1 MFCVF
6 KFYIIPYSYYNFIVS
21 DKVTKKD
28 LPTAKKIKKKHLEL
42 LRISLKNCNF
52 AASLKKRTMEFTGKI
67 IAILQPRGGV
77 SKTGNEWKAQEYVIE
92 DHGQYP
98 RKMCFDV
105 FGADKIEQFNIQM
118 GEELT
123 VSFDVDARQW
133 QDRWFNSIR
142 AWKVERVSATAPAGA
157 PGAPVPPPAPT
168 AAPEFLTGDAKD
180 DLPF

>member
-1 MFCVF
+1 
-6 KFYIIPYSYYNFIVS
+6 
-21 DKVTKKD
+21 
-28 LPTAKKIKKKHLEL
+28 
-42 LRISLKNCNF
+42 
-52 AASLKKRTMEFTGKI
+52 MEFTGKI
-67 IAILQPRGGV
+67 VAILQPRGGV
-77 SKTGNEWKAQEYVIE
+77 SKAGNEWKAQEYVIE

-123 VSFDVDARQW
+123 VSFDIDARQW

-142 AWKVERVSATAPAGA
+142 AWKVDRVTNAEATPAA
-157 PGAPVPPPAPT
+157 TPAAAPVPPPAPT
-168 AAPEFLTGDAKD
+168 AAPEFIAGDSTD

>member
-1 MFCVF
+1 
-6 KFYIIPYSYYNFIVS
+6 
-21 DKVTKKD
+21 
-28 LPTAKKIKKKHLEL
+28 
-42 LRISLKNCNF
+42 
-52 AASLKKRTMEFTGKI
+52 MEFTGKI

-77 SKTGNEWKAQEYVIE
+77 AKSGNEWKAQEYVIE

-133 QDRWFNSIR
+133 
-142 AWKVERVSATAPAGA
+142 RVSAAAPAGA

-168 AAPEFLTGDAKD
+168 AAPEFLAGDAKD

>member
-1 MFCVF
+1 
-6 KFYIIPYSYYNFIVS
+6 
-21 DKVTKKD
+21 
-28 LPTAKKIKKKHLEL
+28 
-42 LRISLKNCNF
+42 
-52 AASLKKRTMEFTGKI
+52 MEFTGKI

-77 SKTGNEWKAQEYVIE
+77 SKASGNEWKAQEYVIE

-123 VSFDVDARQW
+123 VSFDIDARQW

-142 AWKVERVSATAPAGA
+142 AWKVERVSAAAPAT
-157 PGAPVPPPAPT
+157 GAPVPPPAPS
-168 AAPEFLTGDAKD
+168 AAPGIPVRRCER
-180 DLPF
+180 